1 MTPTDIPEGYSPW
14 YRSSPFLETIGPL
27 YRRGSGESLAIG
39 LRIASKH
46 TNARGSAHGGVLSTL
61 ADIALGYAMESAAKE
76 SVSLVTA
83 SLALDYAGT
92 AKLGDWIETN
102 IDIQKIGVRLAFANA
117 YPCVGSTRIV
127 RASAVFLVAVRLQA
141 TARP

>member
-1 MTPTDIPEGYSPW
+1 M
-14 YRSSPFLETIGPL
+14 
-27 YRRGSGESLAIG
+27 
-39 LRIASKH
+39 
-46 TNARGSAHGGVLSTL
+46 
-61 ADIALGYAMESAAKE
+61 ADIALGYVVESAAGE

-102 IDIQKIGVRLAFANA
+102 IDIQKIGARLAFANA
-117 YPCVGSTRIV
+117 YLCVGSTRIV
-127 RASAVFLVAVRLQA
+127 RASAVFLVLERPQA

>member
-1 MTPTDIPEGYSPW
+1 M
-14 YRSSPFLETIGPL
+14 YRSSPCLETIGPL
-27 YRRGSGESLAIG
+27 YSRGSGESLAIA
-39 LRIASKH
+39 LRIAAKH
-46 TNARGSAHGGVLSTL
+46 TNARGFAHGGVLSTW
-61 ADIALGYAMESAAKE
+61 ADIALGYAMESAAGK

-102 IDIQKIGVRLAFANA
+102 IDIQKIGARLAFANA
-117 YPCVGSTRIV
+117 YLCVGSTRIV
-127 RASAVFLVAVRLQA
+127 RASAVFLVVERPQA

>member
-1 MTPTDIPEGYSPW
+1 MHANAL
-14 YRSSPFLETIGPL
+14 RPFLSQSARSTAEVRAKGLVI
-27 YRRGSGESLAIG
+27 A
-39 LRIASKH
+39 LRIAAKH
-46 TNARGSAHGGVLSTL
+46 TNARGFAHEGVLSTL
-61 ADIALGYAMESAAKE
+61 ADIALGYAVESAAGE

-102 IDIQKIGVRLAFANA
+102 IDIQKIGARLAFANA
-117 YPCVGSTRIV
+117 YLCVGSTRIV
-127 RASAVFLVAVRLQA
+127 RASAVFLVLERPQA